1 MKRLFAVATLVATL
15 LATALVGVPTQHS
28 YDQLY
33 CDTPTIT
40 ATSTCWTEMTTYYA

>member
-1 MKRLFAVATLVATL
+1 MKRILVAATL
-15 LATALVGVPTQHS
+15 LATALCSYGPRQA

-40 ATSTCWTEMTTYYA
+40 STSTCWTELTVTY